1 VAIPSYLAPL
11 RRRTVRGLKT
21 ELPNLGRTVGNINLG
36 DSLDEWRF
44 CLLVHKIDDL
54 YLGQTYRQLLISMP
68 HDHHHNI
75 PSELALRVK
84 ALETALV
91 NRGYVRSETL
101 DVIVDT
107 YENKVGPRNGA
118 QVIARAWSDP
128 EYKGRLL
135 ENGTAAME
143 ELGFGG
149 IVEGTDVTVVENKP
163 GLHNM
168 VVCTL
173 CSCYP
178 WALLGLPPGWY
189 KSFAYRS
196 RVVSEPRAV
205 LGEFG
210 VELTEDTEV
219 RVWDSTAELRYLVMP
234 ERPSGT
240 EELEESD
247 LADLV
252 TRNGMIGT
260 ALL

>member
-1 VAIPSYLAPL
+1 M
-11 RRRTVRGLKT
+11 
-21 ELPNLGRTVGNINLG
+21 
-36 DSLDEWRF
+36 DHDHDHD
-44 CLLVHKIDDL
+44 HKIPADV
-54 YLGQTYRQLLISMP
+54 
-68 HDHHHNI
+68 
-75 PSELALRVK
+75 ALRVK

-91 NRGYVRSETL
+91 ERGYVDPKTL
-101 DVIVDT
+101 DAIVDT
-107 YENKVGPRNGA
+107 YENRVGPRNGA
-118 QVIARAWSDP
+118 QVIARAWTDP
-128 EYKGRLL
+128 SFKARLL
-135 ENGTAAME
+135 DNGTEAMA

-149 IVEGTDVTVVENKP
+149 IIEGTDVTVVANEP

-196 RVVSEPRAV
+196 RAVSEPRTV
-205 LGEFG
+205 LAEFG
-210 VELTEDTEV
+210 VELPERTQV

-234 ERPSGT
+234 QRPAGT
-240 EELEESD
+240 ED
-247 LADLV
+247 LDEPALAQLV

>member
-1 VAIPSYLAPL
+1 MS
-11 RRRTVRGLKT
+11 
-21 ELPNLGRTVGNINLG
+21 
-36 DSLDEWRF
+36 
-44 CLLVHKIDDL
+44 
-54 YLGQTYRQLLISMP
+54 
-68 HDHHHNI
+68 HDHDHKV
-75 PSELALRVK
+75 PADVALRVK
-84 ALETALV
+84 ALETALAD
-91 NRGYVRSETL
+91 RGYIKPETL
-101 DVIVDT
+101 DAIIDT
-107 YENKVGPRNGA
+107 YENRVGPRNGA
-118 QVIARAWSDP
+118 RVIARAWTDP
-128 EYKGRLL
+128 EYKSRLL

-149 IVEGTDVTVVENKP
+149 LVEGTDVTIVENRP

-196 RVVSEPRAV
+196 RAVSEPRAV
-205 LGEFG
+205 LAEFN
-210 VELTEDTEV
+210 VEIPEDTEV

-234 ERPSGT
+234 QRPAGS
-240 EELEESD
+240 EALDEKA
-247 LADLV
+247 LADKI

>member
-1 VAIPSYLAPL
+1 LGNTIIHPPL
-11 RRRTVRGLKT
+11 RNLRFEADDYRTFIEVSYT
-21 ELPNLGRTVGNINLG
+21 P
-36 DSLDEWRF
+36 LDRIQILF
-44 CLLVHKIDDL
+44 VTMSHD
-54 YLGQTYRQLLISMP
+54 
-68 HDHHHNI
+68 HDHHSNA

-91 NRGYVRSETL
+91 NRGYVRPETL
-101 DVIVDT
+101 DAIVDT
-107 YENKVGPRNGA
+107 YQNKVGPRNGV

-128 EYKGRLL
+128 EYKERLL
-135 ENGTAAME
+135 EDGTAAME

-149 IVEGTDVTVVENKP
+149 IVEGTDVSVVENKP

-178 WALLGLPPGWY
+178 FALLGLPPTWY

-196 RVVSEPRAV
+196 RAVSEPRAV
-205 LGEFG
+205 LSEFG
-210 VELTEDTEV
+210 IELAQDTEV

-234 ERPSGT
+234 ERPADT
-240 EELEESD
+240 EHLDASA
-247 LADLV
+247 LAELV

>member
-1 VAIPSYLAPL
+1 MSH
-11 RRRTVRGLKT
+11 
-21 ELPNLGRTVGNINLG
+21 
-36 DSLDEWRF
+36 D
-44 CLLVHKIDDL
+44 
-54 YLGQTYRQLLISMP
+54 
-68 HDHHHNI
+68 HDHHHNV

-91 NRGYVRSETL
+91 DKGYVKPETL
-101 DVIVDT
+101 DAIIDA
-107 YENKVGPRNGA
+107 YQNKVGPRNGA

-128 EYKGRLL
+128 GYKSRLL
-135 ENGTAAME
+135 QDGTAAME

-149 IVEGTDVTVVENKP
+149 IVEGTDVSVVENTP
-163 GLHNM
+163 GVHNL

-196 RVVSEPRAV
+196 RAVSEPRAV
-205 LGEFG
+205 LSEFG
-210 VELTEDTEV
+210 VELAEETEV

-234 ERPSGT
+234 ERPANTGN
-240 EELEESD
+240 LGESA
-247 LADLV
+247 LAAMI